1 MSIIGGSL
9 LCILGGLGIGSFLL
23 PLKYSKTWK
32 WENSWLVGAFFMYL
46 VLPLVTISFV
56 VPQFREIYALTPAR
70 DLWMIYLFGIIQG
83 TGSLIFTYGTS
94 LMGISLGYALMIGC
108 IAFFSLL
115 IPLFVAHADRLAKL
129 DGLTL
134 LLGCMILLIGVAI
147 SGRAGLEREKFST
160 NTAQTMGTAK
170 ISPVLMIV
178 VILWAGIAN
187 AMFYFTFEFQQSMK
201 ALAIEQFHVPS
212 HSWGFLNTLPFFLG
226 MFTIN
231 VLLTGAKIIKDGSI
245 GNYWSSPNLTREY
258 SLALGI
264 GVIWYLSQGIGYTAA
279 QAMLGPLGVPVGGG
293 LFMGTI
299 IISSNLLGLYTGEW
313 KHVPAST
320 TRKLH
325 VALIM
330 LVAAVEVIALGNYLQ
345 IAFNA
350 T

>member
-9 LCILGGLGIGSFLL
+9 LCVLGGVGIGSFLL

-32 WENSWLVGAFFMYL
+32 WENSWLVGAFLMYL
-46 VLPLVTISFV
+46 VLPLITISSV
-56 VPQFREIYALTPAR
+56 VPQFREIYELTPAK

-83 TGSLIFTYGTS
+83 TGSLVFTYGTS

-115 IPLFVAHADRLAKL
+115 IPLFVAHTDRLIKL

-147 SGRAGLEREKFST
+147 SGRAGLERERLVT
-160 NTAQTMGTAK
+160 TTAQKAGTRRVSALL
-170 ISPVLMIV
+170 IIGV
-178 VILWAGIAN
+178 VLWAGIAN

-201 ALAIEQFHVPS
+201 ALAIEQFHVPPYA
-212 HSWGFLNTLPFFLG
+212 WGFLNTLPFFLG

-231 VLLTGAKIIKDGSI
+231 VLLTGAKMVKDGSI
-245 GNYWSSPNLTREY
+245 KNYWSSPNLTREY
-258 SLALGI
+258 SLALAI

-313 KHVPAST
+313 NHVPPPT
-320 TRKLH
+320 MRKLH
-325 VALIM
+325 LALIT
-330 LVAAVEVIALGNYLQ
+330 LIAAVSIIALGNYLQ
-345 IAFNA
+345 IAFGA